1 MRKLNNFNANFTLN
15 GIEFVSVESLLSYS
29 KSISDVIFSFLKDW
43 FNADDFIQ
51 VQTSGS
57 TGQPKLMRLKK
68 EKMIASAKA
77 TGAFFGLYEKTSA
90 LLCLSPNYIAGKMM
104 LVRALVLGWHLDV
117 VISKTH
123 PLDGNKND
131 YDFCAMVPMQV
142 QQSLL
147 QLNQIKTIIIG
158 GAPVSFN
165 LSEALTKLKTNC
177 FATYGMTETITHIAV
192 KPLNLSAQKWM
203 NAAYKNAYMLL
214 PNIKISVDK
223 RGCLVIDA
231 PTICEQK
238 IITNDL
244 VKLIDV
250 SHFEWIGRF
259 DCVIN
264 SGGVKI
270 SPEVVEEKLAKFM
283 PCRFFIAGMKDDYF
297 TQKVVLICEGN
308 KRDFEKF
315 PFDKILS
322 KFEKPKQIIFIKKFI
337 ETETHK
343 INRNKTLIFLNN

>member
-1 MRKLNNFNANFTLN
+1 MRNFKNFNPNFTLN
-15 GIEFVSVESLLSYS
+15 GIEFGSVEALLVYS
-29 KSISDVIFSFLKDW
+29 KSISEDFFLFLNNW
-43 FNADDFIQ
+43 FNSDDFIQ

-57 TGQPKLMRLKK
+57 TGRPKLVSLKK
-68 EKMIASAKA
+68 GRMIASAEA
-77 TGAFFGLYEKTSA
+77 TGQFFGLYEKTSA
-90 LLCLSPNYIAGKMM
+90 LFCLSPNYIAGKMM

-117 VISKTH
+117 VNSNSH

-142 QQSLL
+142 QQSML

-165 LSEALTKLKTNC
+165 LSEALKKLKTNC

-203 NAAYKNAYMLL
+203 NAANKNTYKVL
-214 PNIKISVDK
+214 PNIKISVDN

-238 IITNDL
+238 IVTNDL
-244 VKLIDV
+244 VKLINTC
-250 SHFEWIGRF
+250 HFEWIGRF

-270 SPEVVEEKLAKFM
+270 NPEVVEEKLAKFM
-283 PCRFFIAGMKDDYF
+283 PCRFFIAGIKDDYF
-297 TQKVVLICEGN
+297 TQKVVLICEGA
-308 KRDFEKF
+308 KRDFSHIN
-315 PFDKILS
+315 FDKILS
-322 KFEKPKQIIFIKKFI
+322 KFEQPKQIYFVDKFV
-337 ETETHK
+337 ETPTQK
-343 INRNKTLIFLNN
+343 INRMETLNFLE

>member
-1 MRKLNNFNANFTLN
+1 MRNFKNFNPNFTLN
-15 GIEFVSVESLLSYS
+15 GIEFGSVEALLVYS
-29 KSISDVIFSFLKDW
+29 KSISEDFFLFLNNW
-43 FNADDFIQ
+43 FNSDDFIW
-51 VQTSGS
+51 VHTSGS
-57 TGQPKLMRLKK
+57 TGKPKLMSLNK
-68 EKMIASAKA
+68 EKMIASAEA
-77 TGAFFGLYEKTSA
+77 TGQFFGLYEKTSA
-90 LLCLSPNYIAGKMM
+90 LFCLSPNYIAGKMM

-117 VISKTH
+117 VNSNSH

-165 LSEALTKLKTNC
+165 LSEALKKLKTNC

-203 NAAYKNAYMLL
+203 NAANKNTYKVL
-214 PNIKISVDK
+214 PNIKISVDN

-238 IITNDL
+238 IVTNDL
-244 VKLIDV
+244 VKLINTC
-250 SHFEWIGRF
+250 HFEWIGRF

-270 SPEVVEEKLAKFM
+270 NPEVVEEKLAKFM
-283 PCRFFIAGMKDDYF
+283 PCRFFIAGIKDDYF
-297 TQKVVLICEGN
+297 TQKVVLICEGA
-308 KRDFEKF
+308 KRDFSHIN
-315 PFDKILS
+315 FDKILS
-322 KFEKPKQIIFIKKFI
+322 KFEQPKQIYFVDKFV
-337 ETETHK
+337 ETPTQK
-343 INRNKTLIFLNN
+343 INRMETLNFLE